1 MHSELA
7 FAVEQF
13 GCFKKE
19 GDNMANAYRKHVLYT
34 NGKEYGEGDP
44 IILRLKTGV
53 ILVGII
59 KKICFH
65 IGPVASVVLYV
76 DNSEITIDVDK
87 IDN

>member
-1 MHSELA
+1 
-7 FAVEQF
+7 
-13 GCFKKE
+13 
-19 GDNMANAYRKHVLYT
+19 MANAYKKHVLYT

-59 KKICFH
+59 KKICFS
-65 IGPVASVVLYV
+65 IGHGASVALYIH
-76 DNSEITIDVDK
+76 NGEITIDVDM